1 MLHIDKTKIY
11 KSIHGKFIDL
21 HVLYHKN
28 KYWPVHLF
36 EYMLHENMYKKK
48 NIYIYHSVTI
58 MLQTKTWAKCHSINH
73 KRCII
78 HVHSN

>member
-1 MLHIDKTKIY
+1 MLHIDITKIY

-36 EYMLHENMYKKK
+36 EYMLHENMYKK
-48 NIYIYHSVTI
+48 NIYIYITV
-58 MLQTKTWAKCHSINH
+58 LQ
-73 KRCII
+73 
-78 HVHSN
+78 